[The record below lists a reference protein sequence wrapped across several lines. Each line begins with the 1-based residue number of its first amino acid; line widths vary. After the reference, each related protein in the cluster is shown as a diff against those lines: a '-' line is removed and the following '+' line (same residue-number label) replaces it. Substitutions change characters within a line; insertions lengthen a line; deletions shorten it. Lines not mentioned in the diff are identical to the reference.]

1 MRIAVSIAS
10 VPLLVKNIF
19 AGRSPGKS
27 FSRVSAS
34 STMGMV
40 GNSVDTCCRVRACFS
55 MAATT
60 LGWQWPRETVTM
72 PPKKSR

>member
-1 MRIAVSIAS
+1 MAS

-19 AGRSPGKS
+19 AGCSPGKIAS
-27 FSRVSAS
+27 SVSAS

-40 GNSVDTCCRVRACFS
+40 GKRVETCWSVRACFS

-60 LGWQWPRETVTM
+60 RGWQWPRETVTI